1 MSPRNYPCNDYPYQD
16 YPCRDFPYTQ
26 EPTTMPRRTA
36 TRKSTNTGAGY
47 VQLLNLVF
55 SLCKLVFRI
64 CWTITISLVRL
75 VKWLINL

>member
-1 MSPRNYPCNDYPYQD
+1 
-16 YPCRDFPYTQ
+16 
-26 EPTTMPRRTA
+26 MPRRTA